1 MTSKPRNPYSRPPS
15 QVAVFAHIAQSDQG
29 NAFVPAGLLENANS
43 DAPSF
48 TYGKR
53 YVQRQHAIEIDPA
66 ALPLTAE
73 NGGIQGF
80 TLPGLHEFGGLRD
93 AAPDAWG
100 RRVIENKLKVG
111 SGVLPEVAY
120 LLEAGVD
127 RVGALD
133 IRLTLD
139 SPAKKSAVGEVSLER
154 LLEAADRIENDEDIG
169 EDLADCFEGLGSAG
183 GARPKASIRDE
194 SDVLWLA
201 KFPSKSD
208 RACNAVLEAGSSG
221 RSTRSRP
228 GQLVARHPRT
238 QCFYR

>member
-1 MTSKPRNPYSRPPS
+1 MTSRPRNPYSRPPNE
-15 QVAVFAHIAQSDQG
+15 VAVFAHIAHDNQS
-29 NAFVPAGLLENANS
+29 NHFVPAGLLENANS
-43 DAPSF
+43 TAPSF

-53 YVQRQHAIEIDPA
+53 YVQRSHTIEIDPA
-66 ALPLTAE
+66 ALPLANE
-73 NGGIQGF
+73 PGGIQRF
-80 TLPGLHEFGGLRD
+80 TLPRLQEFGGLRD

-139 SPAKKSAVGEVSLER
+139 APAKQSAVGEVTLER

-169 EDLADCFEGLGSAG
+169 DDLSDCFEGLGSAG

-194 SDVLWLA
+194 FDVLWLA
-201 KFPSKSD
+201 KFPSQPD
-208 RACNAVLEAGSSG
+208 RVCNAVLARAGD
-221 RSTRSRP
+221 
-228 GQLVARHPRT
+228 
-238 QCFYR
+238 